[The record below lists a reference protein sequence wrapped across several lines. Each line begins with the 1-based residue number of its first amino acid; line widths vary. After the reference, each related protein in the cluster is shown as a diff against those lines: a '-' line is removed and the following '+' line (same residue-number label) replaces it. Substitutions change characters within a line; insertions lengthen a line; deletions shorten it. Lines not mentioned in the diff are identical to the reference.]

1 MECHEDL
8 YKLNCPLICKKK
20 KIKKIVL
27 QTKIFFSHKGAII
40 SMNELKNISLKKNT
54 EISYLLVSRF
64 MVFNATFNNI
74 SVWR

>member
-20 KIKKIVL
+20 KKSSYKP
-27 QTKIFFSHKGAII
+27 KYFFSHKGAII